1 MSARPSPLTLA
12 EFDRLYG
19 SEPGWEFWFGK
30 AIQKPVPTWLH
41 AVLQG
46 ILTEF
51 LYRAGYLSGSEVDL
65 RARTD
70 WRPRPDV
77 AGVLKLD
84 GRYASKLDVAIEI
97 LSEDQESYIR
107 TKCLYYAEAGIPQ
120 IFIVDP
126 EKRAMWIWNGT
137 TKSLDLIDDLHLPN
151 GAIITGRTIWQE
163 LDKRIREHS

>member
-51 LYRAGYLSGSEVDL
+51 LYRVGYLSGSEVDL
-65 RARTD
+65 RARPD

-77 AGVLKLD
+77 AGVLKME
-84 GRYASKLDVAIEI
+84 GRYPSKLDVAIEI
-97 LSEDQESYIR
+97 LSDDQENYIR
-107 TKCLYYAEAGIPQ
+107 SKCLYYTEVGIPQ

-126 EKRAMWIWNGT
+126 EKRTIRIWNGAT
-137 TKSLDLIDDLHLPN
+137 ESLDLIEDLHLSN
-151 GAIITGRTIWQE
+151 GATVIGYTIWQE